1 MMCLLAF
8 GSFELL
14 RISYNCYIKAYIVN
28 VLKQKYGTVDVLRT
42 RGQVEHPLKSLSDQI
57 DNNALIDSTFIQT
70 TLKFLYRERLD
81 QPR

>member
-1 MMCLLAF
+1 MLTFMFA
-8 GSFELL
+8 SYELM

-42 RGQVEHPLKSLSDQI
+42 RGQVEHPLKLLSDQI
-57 DNNALIDSTFIQT
+57 DSNALIDSTFIQT
-70 TLKFLYRERLD
+70 AMKFLYRERLD